1 MNSSCSRTFRSIS
14 SFLRLASNSSRDS
27 DRLRELLEERLELD
41 RELEL
46 LFLELEEPLDLEELL
61 GLELVEPL
69 DLELELNEDDS
80 LEDIS
85 SSSRLYSLILCYL
98 ASSSYLLLA
107 ALLLADESFISLLS
121 PPLKLVSS
129 SSSSSYLLEDDD
141 LVDKTDAS
149 LLLRSSCSRFSN
161 SSRSLFSLA
170 SLSALS

>member
-1 MNSSCSRTFRSIS
+1 MNSSCSRIFRSIS

-46 LFLELEEPLDLEELL
+46 LFLELEDPLDLEELL

-85 SSSRLYSLILCYL
+85 SSSRLYSLILCCL
-98 ASSSYLLLA
+98 ASSSCLLLA

-121 PPLKLVSS
+121 PPLKLVS